1 MKKVLSIFLI
11 QLLVSLFCISCGDD
25 SSEDF
30 ANTGNLSDTDP
41 ADTDSDTNSDSEPTD
56 TDPSDTVS
64 DPECGNKITE
74 EGEVCDGG
82 AKECSGIDPSL
93 TGYATCKADCSGWD
107 ESGCITET
115 PDASDEDPSETDDS
129 DPAATDTTVEKEIC
143 KVVSDEIVCDKD
155 DDGDAEKYD
164 CNPVSKDDAMKGND
178 KVKVE
183 KVKEDAY
190 FFDGPGTDEALI
202 FYQGAQV
209 EEESYSP
216 ILLALAEK
224 GVDCFLISKDTALIG
239 DLPVAWTD
247 NPAETIVKN
256 YSYEKYYFSGHSMG
270 GAMIADRYVAKNM
283 DKVSGLFLLAAYP
296 TENLTSAK
304 FPILFIYGSEDG
316 VINQENLQAGI
327 ALTPATT
334 TSVVLIEG
342 GNHAYF
348 GDYGEQNK
356 DGTATITREQQ
367 ERIAVR
373 KILKLIR

>member
-1 MKKVLSIFLI
+1 MPIKSLQI
-11 QLLVSLFCISCGDD
+11 Q
-25 SSEDF
+25 
-30 ANTGNLSDTDP
+30 
-41 ADTDSDTNSDSEPTD
+41 
-56 TDPSDTVS
+56 
-64 DPECGNKITE
+64 
-74 EGEVCDGG
+74 
-82 AKECSGIDPSL
+82 
-93 TGYATCKADCSGWD
+93 
-107 ESGCITET
+107 
-115 PDASDEDPSETDDS
+115 
-129 DPAATDTTVEKEIC
+129 IC
-143 KVVSDEIVCDKD
+143 KVVSGEIVCDKD

-164 CNPVSKDDAMKGND
+164 FTPLSQDDAIKGND
-178 KVKVE
+178 TVAVSKIT
-183 KVKEDAY
+183 DAY
-190 FFDGPGTDEALI
+190 FFDGPGTDKALI

-296 TENLTSAK
+296 TENLTGAQ

-373 KILKLIR
+373 KILKLVRQSLQVSCAITFSFSNASQIF